1 MSTSHAAEEVAA
13 TGKPRPPFWRS
24 GTALIFLGLILGV
37 VLGGFLPQDQHP
49 TAFAFFQF
57 CSKGFLSLIK
67 GIIVPLLVATIIT
80 GIAQTGDLKA
90 VGRMGAKSLLYFE
103 VVTTV
108 ALFVGLVV
116 ANWLKPGE
124 GLPLKADA
132 HTALAVPKSGWEIA
146 LHAFP
151 SNLVKHAA
159 DGDILPVVIFA
170 TLFGVAPAILLYV
183 WTLHDVRGVG
193 WAVAMLFATCCAL
206 RLARFNTE
214 LEAPDRPA
222 WTQYFFTG
230 IPAPAAAGLALTPL
244 IASFVI
250 GDAFARSWALNAVFL
265 TFVAGMMVSRVP
277 TFSIKKIRIPPERVL
292 ATLLLA
298 SVVIVGLVVETW
310 LTLSLIGLAYLLSL
324 PFGIVVARRMRERES
339 AASAASA
346 AEAASADEPATG
358 ERVVNLGPRQQRPL

>member
-1 MSTSHAAEEVAA
+1 MMLRDRNRRVRLRA
-13 TGKPRPPFWRS
+13 PR
-24 GTALIFLGLILGV
+24 LIHLVPNMLTILGLCAGMSSIRYAMDGRFELAVTLIGAAVLLDGLDGRSARMLNLTSKLGAE
-37 VLGGFLPQDQHP
+37 LDSLAD
-49 TAFAFFQF
+49 
-57 CSKGFLSLIK
+57 FLS
-67 GIIVPLLVATIIT
+67 
-80 GIAQTGDLKA
+80 
-90 VGRMGAKSLLYFE
+90 
-103 VVTTV
+103 
-108 ALFVGLVV
+108 
-116 ANWLKPGE
+116 
-124 GLPLKADA
+124 
-132 HTALAVPKSGWEIA
+132 
-146 LHAFP
+146 
-151 SNLVKHAA
+151 
-159 DGDILPVVIFA
+159 
-170 TLFGVAPAILLYV
+170 FGVAPAILLYV